1 MEFNVIPATPEHAE
15 FVSEIYKQNIEA
27 LHGGDIYN
35 WEEIFSWDDP
45 DEKNFIICKNDLPAA
60 WLRVNGLENK
70 DIAWISM
77 LVVDV
82 KSHRQGVGIYA
93 VNFAEECIK
102 SKGFNKIG
110 IRTTEDNLTAISLYK
125 KCGYVI
131 TEYGDCT
138 NGDGMT
144 RKGYTFEKEIE

>member
-1 MEFNVIPATPEHAE
+1 MNEFNVIPATSEHAG
-15 FVSEIYKQNIEA
+15 FVSKIYKQNIEA

-35 WEEIFSWDDP
+35 WAEIFSWNDP
-45 DEKNFIICKNDLPAA
+45 DEKNFIVCKNDLTVA
-60 WLRVNGLENK
+60 WLRVNGLKNK
-70 DIAWISM
+70 DMAWISM

-93 VNFAEECIK
+93 VNFAEEYVK
-102 SKGFNKIG
+102 SKGFTKMG
-110 IRTTEDNLTAISLYK
+110 IRTTEDNLTAQALYK

-131 TEYGDCT
+131 TSHGDCT

-144 RKGYTFEKEIE
+144 RKGCQLEKEL